1 VAITEGSVNR
11 GPKSVEVGSGI
22 ASAGRGGTDSCQGYR
37 ECSDDGHENSYR
49 DFGEDPDQDADKV
62 GSCDALQ
69 RFGHATIVHPF
80 LCQFTLTRWFA
91 NTTADAT
98 YITGYGSVRKSRS
111 YSARRTRHL
120 QRWDSTRTSS
130 SSSGRVADTD
140 KGKLLAIFPT
150 AGKVGVARRPRLSAR
165 CRRLPQKPFPT
176 ICDEQFTSQISSRHA
191 CHPVA

>member
-1 VAITEGSVNR
+1 MAIAEGAVNR
-11 GPKSVEVGSGI
+11 GPKSVEGGSGLT
-22 ASAGRGGTDSCQGYR
+22 SAGGCGADTCQGCGR
-37 ECSDDGHENSYR
+37 SGHDRYETPRQDS
-49 DFGEDPDQDADKV
+49 GEDPDQDADKI

-69 RFGHATIVHPF
+69 RFGYAPIFYPL
-80 LCQFTLTRWFA
+80 LCQLTLTRWFPD
-91 NTTADAT
+91 TTADAT
-98 YITGYGSVRKSRS
+98 YITGYGPVRKSRS
-111 YSARRTRHL
+111 YSTGCACDL
-120 QRWDSTRTSS
+120 QRWDSARASS

-150 AGKVGVARRPRLSAR
+150 PGKVGVAHHPRLSAR